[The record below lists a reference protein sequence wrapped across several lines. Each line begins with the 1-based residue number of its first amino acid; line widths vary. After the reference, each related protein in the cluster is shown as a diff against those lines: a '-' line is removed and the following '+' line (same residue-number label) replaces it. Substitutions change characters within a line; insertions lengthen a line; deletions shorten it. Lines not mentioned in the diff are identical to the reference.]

1 MNNRNNNATKNAC
14 GNKNNK
20 NLDNKDNNNSNNRSK
35 IL

>member
-14 GNKNNK
+14 GKKNNK